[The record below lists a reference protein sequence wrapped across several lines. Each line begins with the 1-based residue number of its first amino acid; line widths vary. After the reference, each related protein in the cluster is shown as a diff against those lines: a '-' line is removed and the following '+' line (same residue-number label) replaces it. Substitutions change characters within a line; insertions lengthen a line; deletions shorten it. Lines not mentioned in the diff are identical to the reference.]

1 MAPTKI
7 QEPFIY
13 FILRNNK
20 PLESCFPTIIPK
32 FQYLPRFC
40 LCLLCGNPTR
50 VALFACKISTNQ
62 TKLEHEWCEP
72 NLNSE
77 SQVLSCC
84 GVLVRK
90 GAGDCIARRDEP
102 DAFKAP
108 LFETQLKQKNV
119 FLCLKTDSRCAPEI
133 SNYEKVFKLIF
144 LSVSGMSRSSK
155 LFTVELLLCVLKL

>member
-1 MAPTKI
+1 MFITKFLNN
-7 QEPFIY
+7 PLSHRLPDGTHSNTKTVYLFY

-20 PLESCFPTIIPK
+20 PLESCFPIIIPK

-108 LFETQLKQKNV
+108 LFETQLKQKNFFYV
-119 FLCLKTDSRCAPEI
+119 SNGLKMCSGD
-133 SNYEKVFKLIF
+133 FKLWKSF
-144 LSVSGMSRSSK
+144 
-155 LFTVELLLCVLKL
+155 